1 MKLKRRAHFSRH
13 LSSTLKVWVYL
24 AVCGSSWPCYTSPS
38 DITLRCFKPSYLWAN
53 TKPYFSCSSVKRLV
67 PGLVVV
73 GCATRK
79 PIRMLSLIYRTILT
93 LRGME
98 AGASNLTTE
107 KLIEGSTLI
116 CISVLSYFKWLAD

>member
-1 MKLKRRAHFSRH
+1 
-13 LSSTLKVWVYL
+13 
-24 AVCGSSWPCYTSPS
+24 
-38 DITLRCFKPSYLWAN
+38 
-53 TKPYFSCSSVKRLV
+53 
-67 PGLVVV
+67 
-73 GCATRK
+73 
-79 PIRMLSLIYRTILT
+79 MLSLIYRTILT